1 MNKTQ
6 ANRLAMYQAN
16 KEELD
21 KSAIKMI
28 GNMTALIDDFEMLN
42 AVFPKVFPN
51 DVKLSINKMLN
62 YLHKGE
68 VDIAVAEG
76 QNAIAQKYR
85 EFNKTL
91 L

>member
-6 ANRLAMYQAN
+6 AKRLEIYQAN

-42 AVFPKVFPN
+42 AVSPKVFPN

-76 QNAIAQKYR
+76 QNSIAQKYR